1 MSWGLMSRPKLVPP
15 CSGWQ
20 EDLPHPDDPP
30 VVVSALGVDAPNHQD
45 HFFLELPRASA
56 LARGWLIFF
65 APVMSVYVVVFS
77 WFFLP
82 DWRVVSIEEWGVFIS
97 SMMVGVWSLVF
108 CVKVEIFPPRDLP
121 LRFNRA
127 RQRLYAYNFNY
138 RWWNPFERWW
148 VEPVAYDWSQVR
160 AERWLKRGATMDGA
174 VIKGGVVL
182 SIVKPGTNEVIDRFP
197 LTTMGA
203 DQHAWAYVCTYMQQ
217 GPDALPPPGRPKDHN
232 NVMEHNLA
240 LLLAPKVKWPADMD
254 LESRTAPGVGDL

>member
-1 MSWGLMSRPKLVPP
+1 MSSPKLVPP

-30 VVVSALGVDAPNHQD
+30 AVVSALGFATPNHQD
-45 HFFLELPRASA
+45 HVVLEIPRASA
-56 LARGWLIFF
+56 FARGWLIWF
-65 APVMSVYVVVFS
+65 APVQCALTVLLLWLYLFADRTLK
-77 WFFLP
+77 F
-82 DWRVVSIEEWGVFIS
+82 EEWIIFLS
-97 SMMVGVWSLVF
+97 SSFAGAWSFLL
-108 CVKVEIFPPRDLP
+108 CVKFELSPPRDLP

-138 RWWNPFERWW
+138 RWWNPFERWR

-160 AERWLKRGATMDGA
+160 AERWLKRGATGNGV

-203 DQHAWAYVCTYMQQ
+203 DEHAWAYVCTYMQQ
-217 GPDALPPPGRPKDHN
+217 GPEALPPPGPPKDHN
-232 NVMEHNLA
+232 DVGINIA

-254 LESRTAPGVGDL
+254 RESRTAP

>member
-1 MSWGLMSRPKLVPP
+1 MSRPKLVPP

-20 EDLPHPDDPP
+20 EDLPRPDEMVTVIP
-30 VVVSALGVDAPNHQD
+30 ALGFDTPNHQD
-45 HFFLELPRASA
+45 DIYLELPRAAA
-56 LARGWLIFF
+56 LIRGLLIWF
-65 APVMSVYVVVFS
+65 APVMVFLIIQIS
-77 WFFLP
+77 GIFF
-82 DWRVVSIEEWGVFIS
+82 SIEHKVRFEIWMIFLS
-97 SMMVGVWSLVF
+97 SIIVEVWSLWF
-108 CVKVEIFPPRDLP
+108 CIKIDIAPPRDQP

-127 RQRLYAYNFNY
+127 RQRLYAYNFKF

-160 AERWLKRGATMDGA
+160 AERWLKRGATMHGV

-232 NVMEHNLA
+232 NVMEHNIA

-254 LESRTAPGVGDL
+254 LESRTAP

>member
-1 MSWGLMSRPKLVPP
+1 MKKPELVPP

-20 EDLPHPDDPP
+20 EDLPRPDEM
-30 VVVSALGVDAPNHQD
+30 VVAAPALGFDTPNHQD
-45 HFFLELPRASA
+45 EIYLELPRAFA
-56 LARGWLIFF
+56 LIRGLLVWFALVTSFMLAEMVWSSLSTERTLRYEELLELGLFTLVSIWPILIFWKF
-65 APVMSVYVVVFS
+65 DVA
-77 WFFLP
+77 
-82 DWRVVSIEEWGVFIS
+82 
-97 SMMVGVWSLVF
+97 
-108 CVKVEIFPPRDLP
+108 PPRDLP

-127 RQRLYAYNFNY
+127 RQRLYAYNFNF

-203 DQHAWAYVCTYMQQ
+203 DQHAWAYICTYMQQ

-232 NVMEHNLA
+232 NVSDFNIA
-240 LLLAPKVKWPADMD
+240 LYLAPKVEWPADMD
-254 LESRTAPGVGDL
+254 LESRTAP

>member
-1 MSWGLMSRPKLVPP
+1 MSRPKLVPP

-20 EDLPHPDDPP
+20 EDLPRPDEMVTVIP
-30 VVVSALGVDAPNHQD
+30 ALGFDTPNHQD
-45 HFFLELPRASA
+45 EIYLELPRAAALIRGLLAWGSLILSFMLVDMLWSYFSSA
-56 LARGWLIFF
+56 RKLWSEDSFIFGSLALVGIWSILIFWKLDV
-65 APVMSVYVVVFS
+65 AS
-77 WFFLP
+77 
-82 DWRVVSIEEWGVFIS
+82 
-97 SMMVGVWSLVF
+97 
-108 CVKVEIFPPRDLP
+108 PRDLP

-127 RQRLYAYNFNY
+127 RQRIYAYNFKF

-203 DQHAWAYVCTYMQQ
+203 DEHAWAYICTYMQQ

-232 NVMEHNLA
+232 NVMEHNIA

-254 LESRTAPGVGDL
+254 LESRTVP